1 MKAGIQ
7 KGPVSKYCKKT
18 VCIQAKLLF
27 SLALISGFHSMTQVR
42 VFLFPLVGI
51 LFHRTIIPSSKFA
64 GTHLYTWVERG
75 AVKVRCL
82 PRNTTQCP
90 QPGLKPGLLVPEL
103 SPLAMRPPHSNSSFR
118 QIIAKHDN
126 KVEEAYRASLSRG
139 IQRLSLVPI
148 LTPGWREVL

>member
-1 MKAGIQ
+1 MQIKHNLTSFHRLLVLAAQ
-7 KGPVSKYCKKT
+7 
-18 VCIQAKLLF
+18 KLLAP
-27 SLALISGFHSMTQVR
+27 LLVHALFLGCTVFHCR
-42 VFLFPLVGI
+42 V
-51 LFHRTIIPSSKFA
+51 TPSIRFA

-103 SPLAMRPPHSNSSFR
+103 SPLAVRPPHSNSSFR

-139 IQRLSLVPI
+139 IQRLSLVLI
-148 LTPGWREVL
+148 